1 MTETTDTKTPFP
13 TPATAAAA
21 DEPAVSMDN
30 DFEDEPTIVAPP
42 EYDALA
48 ARAFGRQPAH
58 AVAEA
63 GEIAAAKADGF
74 DQEETRV
81 GLPPESNKAGD
92 SEPQASVMP
101 QVASADEPPEF
112 EAETEA
118 EDTLSFEAPRADPA
132 GQVTRPGLKPE
143 DLYRS
148 QVKADI
154 SFSRSTG
161 YDKESTA
168 VVPLADLA
176 RREEERLRETRSPA
190 RPREKQWAI
199 GGGHVRALPMGEIL
213 DVLRAAR
220 TVEEVAGVLVEI
232 VANLLP
238 RVLLLW
244 QRHDRLV
251 GFASRGM
258 NLTQVKLMTLEM
270 PLEVLQEMTA
280 AALDLESFVGPPRLT
295 GMAPKLFELLGFPP
309 KEILII
315 PGAVTYEDRW
325 MLYADNGPKPLPRM
339 ELRLL
344 EVIVSRAGARADL
357 LLDRSL
363 LW

>member
-1 MTETTDTKTPFP
+1 MTEAPDTKTPFP
-13 TPATAAAA
+13 IPAPPAAA
-21 DEPAVSMDN
+21 DEPAVSMDD
-30 DFEDEPTIVAPP
+30 DFGDEPTRVAPP

-48 ARAFGRQPAH
+48 AQAFGRQLAH
-58 AVAEA
+58 ADAVAREA
-63 GEIAAAKADGF
+63 AAAKADGF
-74 DQEETRV
+74 DQEDTRV
-81 GLPPESNKAGD
+81 GLVPDLENSSGEAPRM
-92 SEPQASVMP
+92 ASTD
-101 QVASADEPPEF
+101 QPPEF
-112 EAETEA
+112 EAEEETSKIEA
-118 EDTLSFEAPRADPA
+118 AEVDTARQ
-132 GQVTRPGLKPE
+132 GTKPGLNPE
-143 DLYRS
+143 ELYRS
-148 QVKADI
+148 QVKAEI

-168 VVPLADLA
+168 VVPLAELA
-176 RREEERLRETRSPA
+176 RREEERLRETRRPA
-190 RPREKQWAI
+190 RPGEAQDLS
-199 GGGHVRALPMGEIL
+199 GGEHVRALPMGEIL

-280 AALDLESFVGPPRLT
+280 APLDLESFVGPPRLT

-325 MLYADNGPKPLPRM
+325 MLYADNGPKPLPRL

>member
-1 MTETTDTKTPFP
+1 MTEAPDTKTPFP
-13 TPATAAAA
+13 IPATSAAA
-21 DEPAVSMDN
+21 DEPAVSAES
-30 DFEDEPTIVAPP
+30 DFEDEPTTVAPP

-48 ARAFGRQPAH
+48 ARAFGRQPVH

-74 DQEETRV
+74 DQEDTRV
-81 GLPPESNKAGD
+81 GLP
-92 SEPQASVMP
+92 QM
-101 QVASADEPPEF
+101 ASADEPPEF
-112 EAETEA
+112 EAENENKE
-118 EDTLSFEAPRADPA
+118 EDTSSLEAQRADPA
-132 GQVTRPGLKPE
+132 EQGTKPGLKPE
-143 DLYRS
+143 ELYRS
-148 QVKADI
+148 QVKAEI

-168 VVPLADLA
+168 VVPLAELA

-190 RPREKQWAI
+190 RPGETQGATE
-199 GGGHVRALPMGEIL
+199 GGRVRALPMGEIL

-258 NLTQVKLMTLEM
+258 NLTQIKLMTLEM

-280 AALDLESFVGPPRLT
+280 APLDLESFVGPPRLT

-309 KEILII
+309 REILII

-325 MLYADNGPKPLPRM
+325 MLYADNGPKPLPRL